1 MAKKK
6 QQNKKHSPRNGPNEF
21 FCKYSK
27 HYVIAGRWNWDCK
40 CRHCGVAGICSD
52 CQIMHKA
59 LYIPDAKKYREKACK
74 RCFLKTRQIQE
85 RIATENQQNNK
96 TK

>member
-6 QQNKKHSPRNGPNEF
+6 QQNKNQTSQKGPHEF

-27 HYVIAGRWNWDCK
+27 RYVIAGRWNWDCK
-40 CRHCGVAGICSD
+40 CRHCGFAGICSD
-52 CQIMHKA
+52 CQITHKA
-59 LYIPDAKKYREKACK
+59 LYIPEAKKYREKACK

-85 RIATENQQNNK
+85 RIATEKQQNEK
-96 TK
+96 IK